1 MRIKR
6 SKQTGIGID
15 EINSSAVYGGKNIDI
30 SICCIDIPPMHMS
43 EQEYKN
49 VLI

>member
-1 MRIKR
+1 MRIRR

-15 EINSSAVYGGKNIDI
+15 EINSSVVYGGKNIGI
-30 SICCIDIPPMHMS
+30 SICCINIPPMDMG
-43 EQEYKN
+43 EQDYKH